1 MTCASKCPAS
11 ATDPTHRDEVG
22 SHWPTVAAI
31 TADSLFSG
39 TTAGAAD
46 KRNKLETNTI
56 EILTTSSAAK
66 QVGSERTGW
75 NNQSQNKVGR
85 GEHLVEVAWL
95 ASGSIS
101 SHEISH

>member
-1 MTCASKCPAS
+1 MPQSVQPVLLVESTVTKWAH
-11 ATDPTHRDEVG
+11 TDQLSRLLPRG
-22 SHWPTVAAI
+22 G

-85 GEHLVEVAWL
+85 GEHLVEV
-95 ASGSIS
+95 GSMAR
-101 SHEISH
+101 